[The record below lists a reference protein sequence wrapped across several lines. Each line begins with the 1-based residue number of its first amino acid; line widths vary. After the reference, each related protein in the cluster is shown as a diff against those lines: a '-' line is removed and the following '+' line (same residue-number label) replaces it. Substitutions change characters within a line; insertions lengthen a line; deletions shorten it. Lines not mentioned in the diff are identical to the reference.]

1 MDKCL
6 YCYNK
11 PDEGQI
17 DFHCECSKKIFGT
30 TEPPV
35 FAYARNMA
43 PELAKYVI
51 HKQTSIAGSQP
62 KLPLHLDRKGRVSLK
77 WLSVAEPADDYILK
91 PQSDKFHQL
100 PELEDLTMRLAGI
113 VKIETA
119 PHSLIRLSDGELAY
133 ITKRIDRDKNQKALP
148 MEDMCQLS
156 GYAANDKYKGS
167 YEQVAKLILK
177 YSAAPKLDLAN
188 FWERVLFCWLTGNA
202 GLHLKSIALYC
213 KSEGVYTLAPA
224 YGLCSTTLI
233 MPDDKDELALTL
245 NRKRA
250 KLRRTDFE
258 IAFAQSGLNEKVIR
272 NIFMKFGKALPL
284 WAQCID
290 RSFLDDETKGWY
302 KTLLNN
308 MMSTL
313 FGFG

>member
-6 YCYNK
+6 YCYN
-11 PDEGQI
+11 DLAEGLI
-17 DFHCECSKKIFGT
+17 DFHAECSKKIFGT
-30 TEPPV
+30 AEPPI
-35 FAYARNMA
+35 FAYTRDLT

-51 HKQTSIAGSQP
+51 GKHTTVAGSQP
-62 KLPLHLDRKGRVSLK
+62 KLPLHLDRKGRMSLK

-91 PQSDKFHQL
+91 LQSDKYRQL
-100 PELEDLTMRLAGI
+100 PELEDLTMRLAEI
-113 VKIETA
+113 VKIKTA
-119 PHSLIRLSDGELAY
+119 PHSLIRLSNGELAY

-156 GYAANDKYKGS
+156 GYATGDKYKGS

-177 YSAAPKLDLAN
+177 YAAAPKLDLAN

-202 GLHLKSIALYC
+202 GLHLKSISLYC
-213 KSEGVYTLAPA
+213 GTEGVYTLAPA
-224 YGLCSTTLI
+224 YGLCSTTLV

-250 KLRRTDFE
+250 KLGRADFE

-272 NIFMKFGKALPL
+272 NIFTKFGKALPL
-284 WAQCID
+284 WVQCID
-290 RSFLDDETKGWY
+290 RSFLDNEMKGWY

-308 MMSTL
+308 MMATL
-313 FGFG
+313 FRFG